1 MLRPNIL
8 GINLKKL
15 QNSE

>member
-8 GINLKKL
+8 GFLF
-15 QNSE
+15 